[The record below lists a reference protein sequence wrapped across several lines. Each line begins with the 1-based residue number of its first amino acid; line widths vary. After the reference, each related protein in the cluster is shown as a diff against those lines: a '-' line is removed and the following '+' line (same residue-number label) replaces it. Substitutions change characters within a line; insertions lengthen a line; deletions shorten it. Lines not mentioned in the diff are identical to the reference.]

1 MKNTSEVKAIKE
13 YRKNHPEAHILTGKQ
28 IIVFLRAVR
37 KVDIERHYN
46 GNIY

>member
-13 YRKNHPEAHILTGKQ
+13 YRESHPEAHILTGKQ

-37 KVDIERHYN
+37 KIDIERTYKN
-46 GNIY
+46 GI